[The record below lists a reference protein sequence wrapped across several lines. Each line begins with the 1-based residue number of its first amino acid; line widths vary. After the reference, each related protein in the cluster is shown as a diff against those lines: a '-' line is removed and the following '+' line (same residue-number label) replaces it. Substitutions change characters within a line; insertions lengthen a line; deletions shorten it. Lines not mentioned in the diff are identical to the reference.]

1 VETEQKRVGS
11 LASLRD
17 CRGKLQAL
25 LSRQQYNRP
34 MRRVYLDNNATT
46 PVLPE
51 VFEAMKPF
59 YLEQF
64 GNASSIHHYGQHARA
79 AVEKARGEVAA
90 LLNARPA
97 EIVFTS
103 GGTEG
108 DNAAI
113 FGLVQRGDHIITS
126 TIEHHAV
133 LNTGKRLEQMG
144 CEVSY
149 VPVNGRCQVDP
160 DDVRKALRPN
170 TRLISVMMANNET
183 GVIQPVEEV
192 GKIAQEADVFFHTDA
207 VQAAGKVPVDVQK
220 IGCDVLSISGHK
232 IHAPQGTG
240 AMYIRK
246 GTLIQPLIYGGSH
259 ERQRRA
265 GTENVPGI
273 VGLGKAAELAKNWLE
288 SCGPAEMTAM
298 RNRLQNEILA
308 KVEAAGVNGQGAPRV
323 PNTTNLWFDYIEG
336 EALVIAL
343 DLKGLAVSSGA
354 ACSSG
359 AIEPSHVLLAMGL
372 PHERA
377 RASVRLSLGKQ
388 TTSEDVDFAIQ
399 LVPETVGRLREIS
412 PLYRKHA
419 AV

>member
-1 VETEQKRVGS
+1 
-11 LASLRD
+11 
-17 CRGKLQAL
+17 
-25 LSRQQYNRP
+25 

-59 YLEQF
+59 YLEEF
-64 GNASSIHHYGQHARA
+64 GNASSIHHYGQRARS
-79 AVEKARGEVAA
+79 AVEKARASVAA

-113 FGLVQRGDHIITS
+113 FGLATKGDHIITS
-126 TIEHHAV
+126 TIEHSAV
-133 LNTGKRLEQMG
+133 MNTCKRLEQMG
-144 CEVSY
+144 CEVSF
-149 VPVNGRCQVDP
+149 VPVNGRGEVDP
-160 DDVRKALRPN
+160 EDIRKALRPN
-170 TRLISVMMANNET
+170 TRLISIMMANNET
-183 GVIQPVEEV
+183 GVVQPVEEISR
-192 GKIAQEADVFFHTDA
+192 IARDADVFFHTDA
-207 VQAAGKVPVDVQK
+207 VQAAGKIPIDVQQ
-220 IGCDVLSISGHK
+220 IGCDVLTISGHK

-240 AMYIRK
+240 AVYIKR

-265 GTENVPGI
+265 GTENLPGI
-273 VGLGKAAELAKNWLE
+273 VGLGKAAELAKKWLE
-288 SCGPAEMTAM
+288 GNGPAEMAAM
-298 RNRLQNEILA
+298 RDHLQNTVLKAIG
-308 KVEAAGVNGQGAPRV
+308 EAGINGDGARRV

-343 DLKGLAVSSGA
+343 DLKGLAASSGA

-372 PHERA
+372 KHERA
-377 RASVRLSLGKQ
+377 RSSVRISLGKQ
-388 TTSEDVDFAIQ
+388 TTNEDIEFAIKV
-399 LVPETVGRLREIS
+399 LPETVTRLREIS
-412 PLYRKHA
+412 PLHKA
-419 AV
+419 SGSNVEKKTVIAS

>member
-1 VETEQKRVGS
+1 MQ
-11 LASLRD
+11 
-17 CRGKLQAL
+17 
-25 LSRQQYNRP
+25 
-34 MRRVYLDNNATT
+34 RVYLDNNATT

-51 VFEAMKPF
+51 VFEAMRPF
-59 YLEQF
+59 YLERF

-79 AVEKARGEVAA
+79 AVEKARAAVAA
-90 LLNARPA
+90 LFNARPA
-97 EIVFTS
+97 EVVFTS

-108 DNAAI
+108 DNTAI
-113 FGLVQRGDHIITS
+113 FGLVAKGDHVITS
-126 TIEHHAV
+126 TIEHSAV
-133 LNTGKRLEQMG
+133 LNTCKRLEQMG
-144 CEVSY
+144 CEVTC
-149 VPVNGRCQVDP
+149 VPVNGRCEIDP
-160 DDVRKALRPN
+160 DEVRKALRPN
-170 TRLISVMMANNET
+170 TRLISIMMANNET
-183 GVIQPVEEV
+183 GVLQPVEEI
-192 GKIAQEADVFFHTDA
+192 GKIAREADVFFHTDA
-207 VQAAGKVPVDVQK
+207 VQAAGKVPIDVEK

-265 GTENVPGI
+265 GTENLPGI
-273 VGLGKAAELAKNWLE
+273 VGLGKAAELATEWLK
-288 SCGPAEMTAM
+288 SGGPAEMAAM
-298 RNRLQNEILA
+298 RDRLQERVLA
-308 KVEAAGVNGQGAPRV
+308 EVEAAGVNGAGATRV

-377 RASVRLSLGKQ
+377 RSSVRISLGKQ
-388 TTSEDVDFAIQ
+388 TTQEDVDFAIG
-399 LVPETVGRLREIS
+399 VIPETVGRLREIS
-412 PLYRKHA
+412 PLYKKE
-419 AV
+419 AVSK